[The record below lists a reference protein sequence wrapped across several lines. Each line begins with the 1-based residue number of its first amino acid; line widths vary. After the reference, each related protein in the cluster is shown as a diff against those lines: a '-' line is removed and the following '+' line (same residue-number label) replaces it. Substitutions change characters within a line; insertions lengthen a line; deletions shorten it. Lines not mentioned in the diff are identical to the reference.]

1 MTGPAAPPP
10 LVGVRF
16 RRAGKIYYFD
26 ASGHAGLAVG
36 DHVIV
41 DTVRGRESGEVVI
54 APGQVVDTTVA
65 NLKPIERQATWE
77 ELADLAR
84 HRLDEPRVLERVQA
98 EIAAHDLPM
107 KAVLAEY
114 NFDGSRL
121 TIYFVSDEHRVD
133 FRDLVRDLAQA
144 LRTRVHLRQVG
155 ARDKAKLLGG
165 VDRCGREL
173 CCSTW
178 LPEFQPISI
187 RMAKTQG
194 LPLSPPEISG
204 ICGKLLCCL
213 AFEDEL
219 YAEMRH
225 GLPKLGAR
233 LTSAVGGGRVV
244 DVNILARTITVLWET
259 GARVEID
266 AEAFAEQQ
274 ARVKRA
280 TSGSAAP
287 PGQPTSG

>member
-1 MTGPAAPPP
+1 MRARAVLQHVAARVPADLDPDGQDPGPAA
-10 LVGVRF
+10 
-16 RRAGKIYYFD
+16 
-26 ASGHAGLAVG
+26 
-36 DHVIV
+36 
-41 DTVRGRESGEVVI
+41 E
-54 APGQVVDTTVA
+54 
-65 NLKPIERQATWE
+65 
-77 ELADLAR
+77 
-84 HRLDEPRVLERVQA
+84 
-98 EIAAHDLPM
+98 
-107 KAVLAEY
+107 
-114 NFDGSRL
+114 
-121 TIYFVSDEHRVD
+121 
-133 FRDLVRDLAQA
+133 
-144 LRTRVHLRQVG
+144 
-155 ARDKAKLLGG
+155 
-165 VDRCGREL
+165 
-173 CCSTW
+173 
-178 LPEFQPISI
+178 
-187 RMAKTQG
+187 
-194 LPLSPPEISG
+194 PPEISG